1 MKKIL
6 SLIIMMFSIISF
18 ATSSDEYTVIKETKN
33 YSSVMRIIVKNEKIV
48 SVSFE
53 RKTLDSKSWTIDNDI
68 NQEYKNKYGE
78 TYREMKTK
86 LVRASQSKDTQL
98 PEIGDKQLYNEFKEM
113 FEYLLEKIVEKKYGS
128 YTIN

>member
-86 LVRASQSKDTQL
+86 LVRASQAKDTQL